1 VYAKSLV
8 VFVLCTAL
16 ALGVVVVLN
25 YEATIVGNQV
35 QALPTVQETCSPS
48 DSTCPHFTITSSR
61 LGAMN
66 TTDQLGIANPA
77 YLSFDLNVSGVS
89 SVAKVDI
96 FVGNVSADIIQGPF
110 NPGTT
115 RFTNLTLMATAQVT
129 PGKMYLL
136 SFQGF
141 NGAGSYVIN
150 SVVVNAQTQASPP

>member
-16 ALGVVVVLN
+16 VLGFVVVLN

-35 QALPTVQETCSPS
+35 QALPAIQETCSPT
-48 DSTCPHFTITSSR
+48 DPTCPQFTIVSSK

-89 SVAKVDI
+89 SVTKIDI
-96 FVGNVSADIIQGPF
+96 FVGNVSAEVVQGPF
-110 NPGTT
+110 NLGITK
-115 RFTNLTLMATAQVT
+115 FVNLTLMATAQVT
-129 PGKMYLL
+129 PGKTYLL

-141 NGAGSYVIN
+141 DSAGSYVIK
-150 SVVVNAQTQASPP
+150 SEEVTAQAEASSP